1 MRGKHCNVEIAV
13 KLRRITPCWKSI
25 VAHIVRCVNKDRS
38 PRVRGKLHCKT
49 HSRQT
54 RRITPARAGKTSR
67 LEHDSGGGGDHPR
80 ACGENRTCLWLRGL
94 PDGSPPRVRGKQ
106 NKSCQKVA
114 TIRITPARAGKTC
127 GARHERGWS
136 EDHPRACGE
145 NSAQAISCSA
155 VTGSP
160 PRVRGKPYS
169 CTRTAGITRITPA
182 RAGKTPASAPA
193 RPSSPDHPRACGE
206 NTQT

>member
-114 TIRITPARAGKTC
+114 TIRITPARAGKTSA
-127 GARHERGWS
+127 GAQQERGGA
-136 EDHPRACGE
+136 DHPRACGE
-145 NSAQAISCSA
+145 NLVVKEISKSGG
-155 VTGSP
+155 GSP
-160 PRVRGKPYS
+160 PRVRGKPI
-169 CTRTAGITRITPA
+169 RAPPLHHRHGITPA
-182 RAGKTPASAPA
+182 RAGKT
-193 RPSSPDHPRACGE
+193 
-206 NTQT
+206 